1 MLDLIKEYTNIKL
14 AITEAAEKARRNPA
28 GVKLVAVGKGQP
40 ASALQALAEAGQ
52 IIFGES
58 YLQEAANKIKEV
70 SVLNLSWHFIGH
82 VQTNKVKQVVS
93 LFSCVESVD
102 SLKLAQSLNK
112 AALEINKK
120 LKILVQV
127 NLAGETSK
135 SGCNTRELSAL
146 CQAIAQFPN
155 LQLKGL
161 MTLPPF
167 FDAPEKSRPYFAEL
181 NQLAKELNCCLPPG
195 SMDELSMGMS
205 GDFQV
210 AIEEGATLVRI
221 GTALFGSRN

>member
-1 MLDLIKEYTNIKL
+1 MSDLIDQYTDIKR
-14 AITEAAEKARRNPA
+14 AITEAAEKAGRNPA
-28 GVKLVAVGKGQP
+28 KIKLVAVSKGQP
-40 ASALQALAEAGQ
+40 ASALQALAGAGQ
-52 IIFGES
+52 AIFGES

-70 SVLNLSWHFIGH
+70 GVPNLAWHFIGH
-82 VQTNKVKQVVS
+82 VQTNKAKQVVN

-102 SLKLAQSLNK
+102 SLKLAQSLNN
-112 AALEINKK
+112 AALEINKN

-135 SGCNTRELSAL
+135 SGCNTQELPAL
-146 CQAIAQFPN
+146 CQGIGQFPN

-167 FDAPEKSRPYFAEL
+167 FDDPDKSRPYFAKL
-181 NQLAKELNCCLPPG
+181 NNLAKELSSHLPPG

-221 GTALFGSRN
+221 GTLLFGLRN